1 MRLTS
6 KSAPVTGRQSAKG
19 VVVNLR
25 EYMPQHWETVSSCTC
40 CINKVSLEFK
50 CLSGNKETNMSI

>member
-6 KSAPVTGRQSAKG
+6 KSAPVTGRESAKG

-25 EYMPQHWETVSSCTC
+25 EYMPQHWE
-40 CINKVSLEFK
+40 NGFFMYMLYK
-50 CLSGNKETNMSI
+50 